1 MTSRTLGS
9 VYAKRFNLLY
19 NLKENNFYTY
29 IGIKYNTV
37 YFVLVSLQNRP
48 LTLDQIALLFVMCT
62 CKVTEKNGLL
72 V

>member
-37 YFVLVSLQNRP
+37 YISY
-48 LTLDQIALLFVMCT
+48 LFPYKTVR
-62 CKVTEKNGLL
+62 
-72 V
+72 